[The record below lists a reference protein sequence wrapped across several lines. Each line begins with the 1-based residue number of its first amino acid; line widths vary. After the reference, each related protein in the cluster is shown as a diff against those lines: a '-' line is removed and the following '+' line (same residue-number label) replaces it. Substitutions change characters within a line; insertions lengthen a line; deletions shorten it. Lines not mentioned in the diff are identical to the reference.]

1 MAVIEIGG
9 LPKVARTLG
18 ISETTV
24 KTHLHR
30 VFAKTGT
37 DRQADLVRPNFNT
50 MADERFHLQMV
61 TGTRA
66 VLSTTF
72 LVAGPHRQ

>member
-37 DRQADLVRPNFNT
+37 DRQADLVR
-50 MADERFHLQMV
+50 
-61 TGTRA
+61 
-66 VLSTTF
+66 
-72 LVAGPHRQ
+72 LVAGFVSPFIRCDQVASPIG

>member
-1 MAVIEIGG
+1 M
-9 LPKVARTLG
+9 KVA
-18 ISETTV
+18 V
-24 KTHLHR
+24 M
-30 VFAKTGT
+30 
-37 DRQADLVRPNFNT
+37 PNFNT

-72 LVAGPHRQ
+72 LVAGLHRQ